1 MTNALTEKYC
11 DIWKSIGI
19 IPEVIRQRALPLY
32 DEAKDLVALSEAQHG
47 RTYLLTHTAANAWRR
62 MKAAAEQDGVEIYLV
77 SAFRSVER
85 QRELIMQK
93 IACGQ
98 PLDRVLE
105 VLAPPGC
112 SEHHTGNAVDL
123 GCTEALPLDP
133 VFETTSAFS
142 WLKRNASI
150 FGFSL
155 SYPRD
160 NRFGY
165 VYEPWH
171 WCYSDAVG

>member
-1 MTNALTEKYC
+1 
-11 DIWKSIGI
+11 
-19 IPEVIRQRALPLY
+19 
-32 DEAKDLVALSEAQHG
+32 
-47 RTYLLTHTAANAWRR
+47 
-62 MKAAAEQDGVEIYLV
+62 
-77 SAFRSVER
+77 
-85 QRELIMQK
+85 MQK
-93 IACGQ
+93 ITCGQ

-123 GCTEALPLDP
+123 GCTGALPLDP
-133 VFETTSAFS
+133 VFETTSGYF

-160 NRFGY
+160 NRYGY